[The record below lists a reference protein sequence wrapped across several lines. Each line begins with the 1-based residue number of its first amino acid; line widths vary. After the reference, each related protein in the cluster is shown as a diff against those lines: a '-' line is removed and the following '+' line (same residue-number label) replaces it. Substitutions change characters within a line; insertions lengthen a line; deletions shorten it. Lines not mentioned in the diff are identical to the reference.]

1 MVRPMRRV
9 LAFTALLAMLATPG
23 AARARFFCHYTG
35 IEIVDCAE
43 QRIPARDVLE
53 RAACCDVRVIGWSQ
67 PALRAHSDATA
78 PAFALVPAPLAVVA
92 PAEPLPRVSAS
103 RNEVRA
109 AGPPLFVAQRALL
122 I

>member
-1 MVRPMRRV
+1 MRRV
-9 LAFTALLAMLATPG
+9 VAFTALLAVLATPG

-35 IEIVDCAE
+35 VEIVDCSE
-43 QRIPARDVLE
+43 QRIPAHDVLE

-78 PAFALVPAPLAVVA
+78 PAFALVPSPLAVVA
-92 PAEPLPRVSAS
+92 PAAPPRRVFAAG
-103 RNEVRA
+103 NEVRA

>member
-1 MVRPMRRV
+1 MRRV
-9 LAFTALLAMLATPG
+9 LAFIALLAVLATPG

-35 IEIVDCAE
+35 VEIVDCAE
-43 QRIPARDVLE
+43 QSIPSRDVLD
-53 RAACCDVRVIGWSQ
+53 RAGCCDVRVIGWSQ
-67 PALRAHSDATA
+67 PALHAHSDATL
-78 PAFALVPAPLAVVA
+78 PQLALVPAPFVVA
-92 PAEPLPRVSAS
+92 QLPAPQPRALAA